1 MTTEHLFGS
10 VDEFQDR
17 EHRVREIAGIEVG
30 VFRLG
35 ERWVAWENVCPH
47 AGGPVCQGRI
57 MPRVEERL
65 DEHQQSLGM
74 CFSKER
80 RNIVCPWHGYE
91 YDLLT
96 GAHQG
101 HDGYRLRSIA
111 VRVVGAEIRVSVP
124 ADAATPTGGR
134 TAGSPAGPAEG
145 SSGSGR

>member
-10 VDEFQDR
+10 IDEFQDR
-17 EHRVREIAGIEVG
+17 EHRVREIAGVEVG

-65 DEHQQSLGM
+65 DAERQSLGM
-74 CFSKER
+74 CFSQDR

-111 VRVVGAEIRVSVP
+111 VRVVGAEIRVSLP
-124 ADAATPTGGR
+124 DGTDGSADQR
-134 TAGSPAGPAEG
+134 AGSEPSASRAN
-145 SSGSGR
+145 R